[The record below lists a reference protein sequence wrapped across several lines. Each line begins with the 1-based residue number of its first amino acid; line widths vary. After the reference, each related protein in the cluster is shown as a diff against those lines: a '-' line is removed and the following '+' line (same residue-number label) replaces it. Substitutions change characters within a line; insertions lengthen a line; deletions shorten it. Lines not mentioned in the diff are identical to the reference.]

1 MMKEA
6 NEKLSKAMD
15 EMNERIC
22 SSAFGDVESLK
33 TMDPVTLKT
42 VQSYLNFVDAAK
54 EYMRKEA
61 EMMDSINEKLETLL
75 DQTRKGVCR

>member
-1 MMKEA
+1 MMKEV
-6 NEKLSKAMD
+6 NEKLSKATD
-15 EMNERIC
+15 EMNECIC

-61 EMMDSINEKLETLL
+61 EMIDSINEKLEMLL
-75 DQTRKGVCR
+75 NQTRTGVR